1 MSDANRSGVRRWLAL
16 AGAVLAGGIVWLA
29 VRGAPSEA
37 WEPLWLSLQIATIA
51 MLVSLTI
58 GTAISILLGWQRMPG
73 RDLIDA
79 IVSAPLVLP
88 PTVLGYYLLCALGPD
103 SAVGRAWHALTGAAI
118 VFTFTGAV
126 IAATVGALPLVV
138 RAVRVGLEAVDPN
151 VVAAAR
157 TLGAGPAR
165 VLATV
170 TLPLAAP
177 GIFAGAMLGFARALG
192 DYGMTQM
199 VAGARINGLGLSN
212 VSPTS
217 IYVYDQLLAN
227 HEDTARAIAIVTTV
241 AGVTVLY
248 IANRMTRRL
257 HPHRG

>member
-1 MSDANRSGVRRWLAL
+1 MSEDRRRLRAWLAL
-16 AGAVLAGGIVWLA
+16 AGGALAGGLVWLLA
-29 VRGAPSEA
+29 RGAPGEG
-37 WEPLWLSLQIATIA
+37 WEPLLLSLQIATIA
-51 MLVSLTI
+51 MLISLVA
-58 GTAISILLGWQRMPG
+58 GTAISVLLGWRKLPG

-88 PTVLGYYLLCALGPD
+88 PTVLGYYLLVSLGPD
-103 SAVGRAWHALTGAAI
+103 SAIGRAWHALTGSRI

-126 IAATVGALPLVV
+126 VAATVGSLPLVV

-170 TLPLAAP
+170 TLPLAGP

-199 VAGARINGLGLSN
+199 VAGARIDGFGLSN

-227 HEDTARAIAIVTTV
+227 HESTCRAIAIVTTV
-241 AGVTVLY
+241 VGITILY
-248 IANRMTRRL
+248 FANRMTARL